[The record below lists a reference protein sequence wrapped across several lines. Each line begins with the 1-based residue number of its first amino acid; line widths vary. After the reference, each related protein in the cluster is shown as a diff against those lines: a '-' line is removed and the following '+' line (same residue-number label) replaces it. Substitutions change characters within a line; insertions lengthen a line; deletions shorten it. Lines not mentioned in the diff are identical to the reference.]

1 MEINMKFLIG
11 FILGILLVAAYE
23 AHGQDTIP
31 IPHHVL
37 KALNFHVLPPVCV
50 VSISLTDSLRKQYC
64 FICKDDSG
72 RVKIKLSRL
81 VLTEKELKEINSW
94 VDKTK

>member
-1 MEINMKFLIG
+1 
-11 FILGILLVAAYE
+11 
-23 AHGQDTIP
+23 
-31 IPHHVL
+31 L
-37 KALNFHVLPPVCV
+37 KALNVHVLPPVCV

-81 VLTEKELKEINSW
+81 ILTEQELREINSW
-94 VDKTK
+94 VNKLDGEKVISKYRFDLKAFEGDLDSVFNRVEGKRQP